1 MATLNNP
8 FVVYGYKGAEYFCD
22 RLKETEKMI
31 STLHNE
37 RNITLVAPRRM
48 GKTGLIHHVFHQ
60 MEEQYE
66 GVKCFYLD
74 ILPPKTWSKWCK
86 SWLLKSS
93 ENLIRFLNRPFVK
106 FRSSSVVGD
115 LL

>member
-22 RLKETEKMI
+22 RQKETEKMI

-74 ILPPKTWSKWCK
+74 IFATKNLEQMVQLMASEIIGK
-86 SWLLKSS
+86 LDLKPS
-93 ENLIRFLNRPFVK
+93 EG
-106 FRSSSVVGD
+106 S
-115 LL
+115 